1 MKRNCRPCAEFRAT
15 EHLLAVLPAAEAKR
29 HQEAIDKVHAQA
41 APHLHVVGPTSLQ
54 AGAKGN
60 LHVTTRHPEGNV
72 IPAGVRIKLADAQ
85 TGDVVKVVRL
95 QTDETGHARA
105 EIDAAGAKPNSKLK
119 LTVEADIGFALASV
133 QETLRVHAPSFV
145 TRIDTNKSIYQVK
158 DVLFFRALV
167 LDRHS
172 LQPPTQP
179 IPMHVEL
186 QHGKTIVRSL
196 DQDTGRRRHPG
207 GGIRRRRQVRRRGLR
222 PERAPGRFRS
232 GDVQSAT
239 ARIEVV
245 RALPGIRLD
254 PNPYF
259 AGGMVTGELVLPGG
273 PAPIPG
279 QIAGMINGKP
289 VPVTLQPQSQPTMQA
304 FGAAN
309 IAPAAPRQ
317 WEARARR
324 RRTGRRIS
332 TRRQPM
338 RRGRCI
344 DSRPPC
350 RRICP
355 GEPIRCNSRCRFLTP
370 ARSKSCARCAA
381 HAD

>member
-1 MKRNCRPCAEFRAT
+1 MPC
-15 EHLLAVLPAAEAKR
+15 
-29 HQEAIDKVHAQA
+29 
-41 APHLHVVGPTSLQ
+41 
-54 AGAKGN
+54 
-60 LHVTTRHPEGNV
+60 
-72 IPAGVRIKLADAQ
+72 
-85 TGDVVKVVRL
+85 
-95 QTDETGHARA
+95 A

-186 QHGKTIVRSL
+186 LHGKTIVRSL
-196 DQDTGRRRHPG
+196 DQDTGD
-207 GGIRRRRQVRRRGLR
+207 GGILAAEFAVEDKFAEGAYALNVRR
-222 PERAPGRFRS
+222 ADS
-232 GDVQSAT
+232 AQAAVQSAT

-273 PAPIPG
+273 PAPMPG
-279 QIAGMINGKP
+279 QIAGMINGRP
-289 VPVTLQPQSQPTMQA
+289 VPVTLQPQSQSTMQA

-309 IAPAAPRQ
+309 IAPAAPGKGGGKGKEKKDAAKDFEKAATDAQGQVYRF
-317 WEARARR
+317 AA
-324 RRTGRRIS
+324 
-332 TRRQPM
+332 PVPKDLP
-338 RRGRCI
+338 RGTN
-344 DSRPPC
+344 SLQLSVQ
-350 RRICP
+350 
-355 GEPIRCNSRCRFLTP
+355 IR
-370 ARSKSCARCAA
+370 
-381 HAD
+381 